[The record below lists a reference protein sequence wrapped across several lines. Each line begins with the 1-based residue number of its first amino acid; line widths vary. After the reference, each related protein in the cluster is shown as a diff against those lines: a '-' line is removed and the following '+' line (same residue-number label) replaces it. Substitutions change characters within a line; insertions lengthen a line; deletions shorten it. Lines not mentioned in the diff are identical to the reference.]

1 MDLLCLP
8 CAGAS
13 ATMYW
18 RWRPL
23 LPGWLSVVPVELPG
37 RGARL
42 GEPFAADIGALVDG
56 LCDEVVRRS
65 PRQPWALLGHSMG
78 ALLAYGVVRGL
89 RERGLQLPCAL
100 IVSGSAAPSRRDA
113 SRFAGKDTDDALI
126 ADLRR
131 QGGTPEAVFDSPELL
146 RMALDTLHA
155 DYRVCASYT
164 HRTGL
169 PLPLCV
175 HALAGRHD
183 DIPPE
188 DVEAWRSEAG
198 DGFSAHWFDGGH
210 FFIREHEQQVVAR
223 LVGLLQPLQERLGAA
238 AAA

>member
-23 LPGWLSVVPVELPG
+23 LPSWLSLVPVELPG
-37 RGARL
+37 RGTRL
-42 GEPFAADIGALVDG
+42 GEPFAADIDALVDWV
-56 LCDEVVRRS
+56 CDEVVRR
-65 PRQPWALLGHSMG
+65 PPQQPWTLLGHSMG
-78 ALLAYGVVRGL
+78 ALLAYGVACGL
-89 RERGLQLPCAL
+89 RERGLQLPSTL

-113 SRFAGKDTDDALI
+113 SRFAGKDTDGALI

-146 RMALDTLHA
+146 RIALDTLHA

-164 HRTGL
+164 HRAGV
-169 PLPLCV
+169 PLPLSV
-175 HALAGRHD
+175 HAFAGRHD
-183 DIPPE
+183 DTPPD

-198 DGFSAHWFDGGH
+198 GDFSAHWFDGGH
-210 FFIREHEQQVVAR
+210 FFIREQEPQVVAR
-223 LVGLLQPLQERLGAA
+223 LVGLLRPLHERRNVPAA
-238 AAA
+238 A